1 MDKRIEKTK
10 EAITQAYLTLQKE
23 KTGNRITVSDIA
35 RKANIDRKT
44 FYLHYDTVEDIV
56 KEYAR
61 DKVRKVMEEVI
72 FEDSSSHPF
81 HIDQLFDVL
90 NRTVQENQDFFRFV
104 MKHCQYNYFF
114 EWTKDLLCSML
125 MDSYRENCDFK
136 EAELRAYTEFY
147 ISAILS
153 TYAQWL
159 DLEAPYPLEELTSY
173 VKKATFYGLYS
184 VIEGREKKSSSEE
197 NKWLIK

>member
-72 FEDSSSHPF
+72 FEASLPA
-81 HIDQLFDVL
+81 I
-90 NRTVQENQDFFRFV
+90 RF
-104 MKHCQYNYFF
+104 
-114 EWTKDLLCSML
+114 T
-125 MDSYRENCDFK
+125 
-136 EAELRAYTEFY
+136 
-147 ISAILS
+147 
-153 TYAQWL
+153 
-159 DLEAPYPLEELTSY
+159 LTSY
-173 VKKATFYGLYS
+173 LMC
-184 VIEGREKKSSSEE
+184 
-197 NKWLIK
+197 